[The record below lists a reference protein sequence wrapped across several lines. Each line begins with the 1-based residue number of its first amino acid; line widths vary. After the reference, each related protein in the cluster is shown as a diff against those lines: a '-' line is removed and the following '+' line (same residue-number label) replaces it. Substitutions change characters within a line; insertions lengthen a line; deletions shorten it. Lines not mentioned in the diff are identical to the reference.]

1 MLGQRPGKKSLTS
14 IALKNVTY
22 GLLITDVLFY
32 YKNLILLINKQDRLR
47 QKKYLELCI
56 GVWRN
61 SIPIAVP

>member
-32 YKNLILLINKQDRLR
+32 YKNLILLINKRAGYD
-47 QKKYLELCI
+47 KKSIWNYVLEYGETVYL
-56 GVWRN
+56 
-61 SIPIAVP
+61 